1 MAKDWTGNKNSVFK
15 TLAASNHSETERQPE
30 DYYAT
35 EPRAAELLLEN
46 ETFDGP
52 IWECACGEKHLSNV
66 FTDWG
71 GGTLYEALI
80 YMTGVTTK
88 CSTSYLKRTPI
99 GTATSSPTL
108 RTSMPRSLYTKR

>member
-1 MAKDWTGNKNSVFK
+1 MAKDWTGDKNSVFK

-71 GGTLYEALI
+71 GTLYEVLTFT
-80 YMTGVTTK
+80 TGATMK
-88 CSTSYLKRTPI
+88 CSTFYLKKI
-99 GTATSSPTL
+99 LLGTVTSSPTL
-108 RTSMPRSLYTKR
+108 RTSMARSLYTKR